1 MRSMELSTEDNM
13 KAKET
18 GPEGP
23 VTAAAGEKLDVLDS
37 VTQLYTSGIERVA
50 EFQKKGLELAVQHN
64 AEWVNTWKKL
74 TLAPPGL
81 LMLDLASTAF
91 ERFADT
97 QKGAIDLI
105 VEQSHALADVVK
117 ERKLK
122 ASDTLEEAKTR
133 AQEVI
138 EQSVAAQKTAID
150 YAAKQAKAV
159 FETAKQQLGY
169 AGTPAEAAANAVER
183 GMDVVVEA
191 QKELLDTMKEPMVH

>member
-1 MRSMELSTEDNM
+1 M
-13 KAKET
+13 KATET
-18 GPEGP
+18 RPEGP
-23 VTAAAGEKLDVLDS
+23 VTAATGEKLDVFES
-37 VTQLYTSGIERVA
+37 VTQLYTSGIERLA
-50 EFQKKGLELAVQHN
+50 EFQKKGLELAVQYN
-64 AEWVNTWKKL
+64 AEWVNTWKKH

-81 LMLDLASTAF
+81 LILDLASTAF

-105 VEQSHALADVVK
+105 VGQSHALADLVK

-122 ASDTLEEAKTR
+122 ASDTLEEARTR
-133 AQEVI
+133 AQEAI
-138 EQSVAAQKTAID
+138 EHSVAAQKTAID

-169 AGTPAEAAANAVER
+169 AGTPVEAAADTMQR

-191 QKELLDTMKEPMVH
+191 QKELLDTLKGPMVH

>member
-1 MRSMELSTEDNM
+1 M
-13 KAKET
+13 KTKET
-18 GPEGP
+18 GPEAP
-23 VTAAAGEKLDVLDS
+23 VTATAGEKLDVLES
-37 VTQLYTSGIERVA
+37 VAQLYTSGIERLA
-50 EFQKKGLELAVQHN
+50 ESQKKGLELAVQYN
-64 AEWVNTWKKL
+64 TEWVNTWKKH

-97 QKGAIDLI
+97 QKGSIDLI
-105 VEQSHALADVVK
+105 VEQSHAIADLVK

-122 ASDTLEEAKTR
+122 ASDTLEEAKAR
-133 AQEVI
+133 AQEAI
-138 EQSVAAQKTAID
+138 EHSVAVQRTAID

-169 AGTPAEAAANAVER
+169 AGTPVEMAADTMQR

-191 QKELLDTMKEPMVH
+191 QKELLDTMTEPIVH